1 MESIDAKPSVKACVV
16 IRQSEVSCSF
26 WADWSST
33 IWLNAGCFALN
44 TCMLQGLF
52 FFSFSHAGNTI
63 LIVMLSV
70 GEIFLSALACVE
82 VRLLRAV
89 LGCFFFSSR
98 PHKHIFNTPLPPTCS
113 LPLVFSSRIVC
124 FHAWAEKWEHPRGE
138 LALIH
143 LRETGAKAEK
153 QPKCCGVCP
162 VLYFTCS
169 VLIIVYSALN
179 DGKLGLPPSSRREEA
194 WLTKIGNS
202 RLVAENKTST
212 GSCEITQSAMGR
224 SLTARKSKRSPI
236 IHQQTWL
243 ETCK

>member
-89 LGCFFFSSR
+89 LGCFFFLPGHTNTSSTLPF
-98 PHKHIFNTPLPPTCS
+98 PHMLSSTCFLLS
-113 LPLVFSSRIVC
+113 DCLFSRMGWKVR
-124 FHAWAEKWEHPRGE
+124 APQRW
-138 LALIH
+138 
-143 LRETGAKAEK
+143 TGAH
-153 QPKCCGVCP
+153 
-162 VLYFTCS
+162 
-169 VLIIVYSALN
+169 
-179 DGKLGLPPSSRREEA
+179 PSSRNWGKSRE
-194 WLTKIGNS
+194 
-202 RLVAENKTST
+202 
-212 GSCEITQSAMGR
+212 
-224 SLTARKSKRSPI
+224 TA
-236 IHQQTWL
+236 
-243 ETCK
+243 

>member
-89 LGCFFFSSR
+89 LGCFFFLPGHTNTSSTLPFP
-98 PHKHIFNTPLPPTCS
+98 PHALFHLFSPLGLSVFTHGLKSESTPEVNWRSSIFEKLGQKQRNS
-113 LPLVFSSRIVC
+113 LNAVV
-124 FHAWAEKWEHPRGE
+124 
-138 LALIH
+138 
-143 LRETGAKAEK
+143 
-153 QPKCCGVCP
+153 
-162 VLYFTCS
+162 
-169 VLIIVYSALN
+169 SALCCISHV
-179 DGKLGLPPSSRREEA
+179 LF
-194 WLTKIGNS
+194 
-202 RLVAENKTST
+202 
-212 GSCEITQSAMGR
+212 
-224 SLTARKSKRSPI
+224 
-236 IHQQTWL
+236 
-243 ETCK
+243 